1 MSKIAYLEK
10 DYEKVG
16 IKKEI
21 QPFEDGL
28 RVAGKK
34 GEYEWWYFDCKFQGG
49 GNLVIVFFS
58 KPMTSFENGL
68 APYVSIDLSLP
79 EGKGDVHREF
89 ACKEGD
95 YSFSTDGCDIRIGEC
110 TLKGDL
116 KNYEIYYKDERIEA
130 TLSLE
135 GSVPSWRPCAGQIR
149 FGEKDYFA
157 WLPSVPEGKARATVT
172 ENGETRTFEGTGY
185 HDHNWGNKLMFF
197 LMHHW
202 YWGRAKIGDYVV
214 VSAFITANKKHGYVE
229 TPVFMIAKDGKI
241 IAENTDCLAYEEKD
255 YTFDPVTKK
264 HFAKTIVYD
273 YNEGDKRYKISYELE
288 NSIEQKGMKSEVTPL
303 QNVALLLIGL
313 RGSYHRVGGT
323 ATIECYEGERLLEK
337 IQAPAIWE
345 QMYFGKDKIRGKD
358 YPCTK

>member
-1 MSKIAYLEK
+1 M
-10 DYEKVG
+10 
-16 IKKEI
+16 
-21 QPFEDGL
+21 
-28 RVAGKK
+28 R
-34 GEYEWWYFDCKFQGG
+34 
-49 GNLVIVFFS
+49 
-58 KPMTSFENGL
+58 
-68 APYVSIDLSLP
+68 
-79 EGKGDVHREF
+79 
-89 ACKEGD
+89 
-95 YSFSTDGCDIRIGEC
+95 
-110 TLKGDL
+110 
-116 KNYEIYYKDERIEA
+116 
-130 TLSLE
+130 
-135 GSVPSWRPCAGQIR
+135 
-149 FGEKDYFA
+149 
-157 WLPSVPEGKARATVT
+157 
-172 ENGETRTFEGTGY
+172 
-185 HDHNWGNKLMFF
+185 
-197 LMHHW
+197 HW